1 MNALRL
7 ALGGVGAGMASYG
20 RGMIDREERLK
31 REAQQEE
38 MNAINTLNMYRAAGG
53 GISVLPE
60 EEAPAQA
67 GTFSMPQPTLPASS
81 LSPSVMG
88 KALASATQQSMGA
101 SERPTGTLD
110 TPIRT
115 ALNAAPAQPPA
126 RPATPPAK
134 GVTVGGIRF
143 GLVPQDVVAKRAREA
158 ELEEKESTFKLEQRL
173 KDEALNQRAK
183 ELAPFVG
190 NDINKAKQLLSGI
203 SSDLL
208 GIDAM
213 SPIEKR
219 KAEAAI
225 AQSYASAA
233 ASRAQVAQANR
244 EYQGELDKAE
254 AWWNESMSDPKERAE
269 KSAEFMRLR
278 GSKANANKPPQE
290 IMLGMYRKS
299 QETAKT
305 APKTSSSDELLRQI
319 GLGAAIPGNAATAP
333 TSAQAL
339 YQEALDLIK
348 EGTAPREAVIQRY
361 ENVTKTKWPGG

>member
-1 MNALRL
+1 
-7 ALGGVGAGMASYG
+7 
-20 RGMIDREERLK
+20 
-31 REAQQEE
+31 
-38 MNAINTLNMYRAAGG
+38 
-53 GISVLPE
+53 
-60 EEAPAQA
+60 
-67 GTFSMPQPTLPASS
+67 
-81 LSPSVMG
+81 VMG